1 MDVNVHVRVFD
12 GAKNLNLMD
21 DDDLQPTPPRRFFSL
36 AHDLCH
42 VSSEQFSLFKLFD
55 DESALNEAL
64 DVHVCEDSD
73 VSNHN
78 KSHGQDLEPYGN
90 VSVLWVLLDE
100 SPSNHK
106 LP

>member
-1 MDVNVHVRVFD
+1 
-12 GAKNLNLMD
+12 MD
-21 DDDLQPTPPRRFFSL
+21 DDDLLPTPPQRLSCL
-36 AHDLCH
+36 NHDLSH
-42 VSSEQFSLFKLFD
+42 VFSKQLTPLELFD
-55 DESALNEAL
+55 NENAPNEAL

-90 VSVLWVLLDE
+90 VSVLLELQDE
-100 SPSNHK
+100 SPLNHT

>member
-1 MDVNVHVRVFD
+1 
-12 GAKNLNLMD
+12 MD
-21 DDDLQPTPPRRFFSL
+21 DDDLQPIPPRKLFCRGR
-36 AHDLCH
+36 DLSH
-42 VSSEQFSLFKLFD
+42 VFKNCLTPLELFD

-100 SPSNHK
+100 SPLNHK

>member
-1 MDVNVHVRVFD
+1 M
-12 GAKNLNLMD
+12 GD
-21 DDDLQPTPPRRFFSL
+21 DDPQPIPPQKLFCRGLDLS
-36 AHDLCH
+36 H
-42 VSSEQFSLFKLFD
+42 VSKNRLTPLELFD

-64 DVHVCEDSD
+64 DVHVYEDSD

-100 SPSNHK
+100 SPLNHK